1 MSPDIPSFREIRSQ
15 DLRKESA
22 KFNFSKCV
30 VYNQRHQ
37 SENSGS
43 QDDIYKNIEG
53 NEGKIRTLL
62 NNFGGGIKLISKI
75 IIVFIKLTIVGGDES
90 TK

>member
-1 MSPDIPSFREIRSQ
+1 MSPDIPSFKEIRSQ
-15 DLRKESA
+15 DLRKESE

-75 IIVFIKLTIVGGDES
+75 INYFYKINYSGR
-90 TK
+90 